1 MKYNFRVYQTEANG
15 VRFWVAESSDLE
27 HCVGQGNTS
36 AEAVKELEQ
45 NELTWLEVAQQFGD
59 EIPQESI
66 KSSAQFS
73 GKFTVRLSRT
83 LHRKLSERA
92 EEEGVSLNALATEA
106 LSGYV
111 NGPSKVQR
119 EEANEFLR
127 NLSDIFR
134 NASMAMGTASIIM
147 ANALPSPPL
156 RSIGLYARTYHPNY
170 PIINGG
176 NN

>member
-27 HCVGQGNTS
+27 HCVGQGNTPE
-36 AEAVKELEQ
+36 EAVEELEQ
-45 NELTWLEVAQQFGD
+45 NELTWLDVAQQFGD

-66 KSSAQFS
+66 RSSAQFS

-92 EEEGVSLNALATEA
+92 EEEGVSLNALVSEA

-111 NGPSKVQR
+111 NEPSKKQQ
-119 EEANEFLR
+119 EMANEFLR
-127 NLSDIFR
+127 NMSDVMK
-134 NASMAMGTASIIM
+134 NTGVALGTASIII
-147 ANALPSPPL
+147 ANASPSYPST
-156 RSIGLYARTYHPNY
+156 SIRLYEKMYRPNY

-176 NN
+176 SN